1 MGWLIKID
9 TVEYTDAVFD
19 HIEENL
25 NGHIEAAFTL
35 PNNDVN
41 RTLVNA
47 DHTVEILYN
56 DGAATTSEFTGIL
69 RAPEFQQSGLLCKC
83 YQTCYEQMQR
93 KVHTG
98 NYDAITPDVILAAI
112 ASSAGVLVGACPTTP
127 TLSVRY
133 DKAYCYDAARF
144 IAWVLGKDLYPD
156 FSGASPR
163 INIGTAGT
171 GYPSGRGLLQ
181 YTTVPKRGKDRAKK
195 RDKVYIRGLDASGL
209 PLVGEAGTGTE
220 VAVFTDRTATD
231 QATINALAA
240 KKLADLNVEASGCI
254 VPTTLESPIVAP
266 AYVQGY
272 DVHAGDYVILN
283 CAELDY
289 ASSVVRVIKVTK
301 RLTDAEVEVEKA
313 ELLLDDYLEEIE
325 QWESLG
331 IFAPVTA
338 PDIDP
343 VTPSGFGTDDVV
355 PASIQNTDGTFVTL
369 FAVTVHRVTGMSG
382 YKVRWQK
389 KVNGEGTIW
398 NYADIEQPA
407 SGDAVLYTAP
417 VAMGTTYYLQVAS
430 FNMDEKVSAYTA
442 SVAKV
447 ATTDTSAPAVPA
459 GVAATT
465 SGLIRAIKVSWTA
478 VTSADLKG
486 YKVYRYTSNT
496 PGSAIEIARTGAT
509 VIIIDT
515 DLVTPYYFWVS
526 SYDFIG
532 NESAKSTLATGC
544 PVTGQKEVITD
555 VTDVIPAVPVIAC
568 LAQEVDTSG
577 EFRTWIQVTI
587 TRVTNA
593 GGYVVSYKKTVDA
606 QWTHYYVEQPSSGD
620 PIAVTPSLDANT
632 SYDIHACSVSPK
644 GQASAWSTTQVI
656 VTTANTTA
664 PPVPTGLVPTAVVD
678 GVMLEWNPVTATDF
692 SYYRVYYG
700 TTNPP
705 LNVAGQTSRPYFL
718 WTKDTVETYQLYY
731 FAITAVDNAGNESAK
746 CTAVSATPTQ
756 IVALDIAPNAVEA
769 AAILAGAVTEAKIA
783 ADAVAD
789 SKIQT
794 AAIRF
799 VTSRVGEVLDFP
811 FDEGTGITTRDLS
824 EYENNGTIYGA
835 SWVDGKYGKALSF
848 DGINDYVEALDS
860 TSLNI
865 TGDKLTVSLWVKMT
879 NKGGVMGTIL
889 GKGKYKIFG
898 YDAPAWDPSLLDTY
912 MFGVTIA
919 GIEYYSPRFIM
930 NQYETWHHIVGVYD
944 GAYLSLYIDGVLR
957 GTPTARTGNI
967 QSSAGIPLRIQEDVL
982 LDIDVDEARVYNRAL
997 SAEEVKTIYRLGGVQ
1012 TNIPVITSTL
1022 IKSNA
1027 VIADKIAAGAVTAEK
1042 LTVASIYLT
1051 GLVLTN
1057 NSPSAGYVAWSACT
1071 LVYEGVAYA
1080 IAAGNSNYPYIH
1092 WTKPGTTFI
1101 ASGTKPAWAAD
1112 RYMIVYNST
1121 GTAILLWNATYI
1133 HGGTLITGT
1142 ITAQDI
1148 QTACLTADRIA
1159 AGTITGT
1166 EADRILVDGSVKT
1179 AKILNLNADK
1189 VLIDGVVYLSSW
1201 RKGSDLTKIDGGYIS
1216 TGTVDTL
1223 QLNANAVKTAKI
1235 ELDDLS
1241 SEPSGVRKLWYWGA
1255 KDYLCF
1261 KGNAGVVGYIP
1272 RYPLFDIQAPP
1283 ENMVPNQAFEIDR
1296 DGDGVPDYWTKT
1308 YSAGS
1313 PFYEWSIAYS
1323 WKGQHSLRMSCD
1335 PGDYLVF
1342 DCVWIPILPNKKYF
1356 FGVDIYANVA
1366 ATFGYGIG
1374 VVEFWNAAK
1383 SAVVGAIG
1391 FPASVVA
1398 GWNHPT
1404 AEGTT
1409 PSTARWALIKLYNY
1423 NPNVWVDLYFD
1434 NVVFSEMRSAV
1445 PTAGVVATATQL
1457 DFGSN
1462 VSCGTAGFT
1471 LIRSLAVPNVD
1482 HDVLFVRVTARRSAY
1497 DKALFAM
1504 VKVTVDSVDYPSA
1517 DGLYIT
1523 GVPYIPALGTS
1534 MFPTGFA
1541 TITLP
1546 FNANG
1551 KTLNLYLKSL
1561 DETAN
1566 FQGRFELWGHSP
1578 HTHR

>member
-1 MGWLIKID
+1 
-9 TVEYTDAVFD
+9 
-19 HIEENL
+19 
-25 NGHIEAAFTL
+25 
-35 PNNDVN
+35 
-41 RTLVNA
+41 
-47 DHTVEILYN
+47 
-56 DGAATTSEFTGIL
+56 
-69 RAPEFQQSGLLCKC
+69 
-83 YQTCYEQMQR
+83 
-93 KVHTG
+93 
-98 NYDAITPDVILAAI
+98 
-112 ASSAGVLVGACPTTP
+112 
-127 TLSVRY
+127 
-133 DKAYCYDAARF
+133 
-144 IAWVLGKDLYPD
+144 
-156 FSGASPR
+156 
-163 INIGTAGT
+163 
-171 GYPSGRGLLQ
+171 
-181 YTTVPKRGKDRAKK
+181 
-195 RDKVYIRGLDASGL
+195 
-209 PLVGEAGTGTE
+209 
-220 VAVFTDRTATD
+220 
-231 QATINALAA
+231 
-240 KKLADLNVEASGCI
+240 
-254 VPTTLESPIVAP
+254 
-266 AYVQGY
+266 
-272 DVHAGDYVILN
+272 
-283 CAELDY
+283 
-289 ASSVVRVIKVTK
+289 
-301 RLTDAEVEVEKA
+301 
-313 ELLLDDYLEEIE
+313 
-325 QWESLG
+325 
-331 IFAPVTA
+331 
-338 PDIDP
+338 
-343 VTPSGFGTDDVV
+343 
-355 PASIQNTDGTFVTL
+355 
-369 FAVTVHRVTGMSG
+369 
-382 YKVRWQK
+382 
-389 KVNGEGTIW
+389 
-398 NYADIEQPA
+398 
-407 SGDAVLYTAP
+407 
-417 VAMGTTYYLQVAS
+417 
-430 FNMDEKVSAYTA
+430 
-442 SVAKV
+442 
-447 ATTDTSAPAVPA
+447 
-459 GVAATT
+459 
-465 SGLIRAIKVSWTA
+465 
-478 VTSADLKG
+478 
-486 YKVYRYTSNT
+486 
-496 PGSAIEIARTGAT
+496 
-509 VIIIDT
+509 
-515 DLVTPYYFWVS
+515 VTPYYFWVS
-526 SYDFIG
+526 SYDLIG
-532 NESAKSTLATGC
+532 NESAKSALATGC

-555 VTDVIPAVPVIAC
+555 VTDVIPAVPVITCA
-568 LAQEVDTSG
+568 AKEIDTAA
-577 EFRTWIQVTI
+577 EHRTWLQVTI
-587 TRVTNA
+587 ERVTNA
-593 GGYVVSYKKTVDA
+593 GGYVVSYRKTADPE
-606 QWTHYYVEQPSSGD
+606 WIHFYVEQPSSGN
-620 PIAVTPSLDANT
+620 PIAVTPDLVANT
-632 SYDIHACSVSPK
+632 TYNIHACSVSQK
-644 GQASAWSTTQVI
+644 GLASAWSGTFTFITCAGTTLYNQTVA
-656 VTTANTTA
+656 TTCENTTA
-664 PPVPTGLVPTAVVD
+664 PPVPTWVASPTTPVID
-678 GVMLEWNPVTATDF
+678 GVLLEWNPAVANDF
-692 SYYRVYYG
+692 SHYRVFYG

-705 LNVAGQTSRPYFL
+705 LTVAGQVARPYYL
-718 WTKDTVETYQLYY
+718 WKKKTTETYVLYY

-898 YDAPAWDPSLLDTY
+898 YDAPAWDPSLLDAY

-1027 VIADKIAAGAVTAEK
+1027 VIANKIAAGAVTAEK

-1071 LVYEGVAYA
+1071 LYYEGVAYA
-1080 IAAGNSNYPYIH
+1080 IAAGNTNLAYIY
-1092 WTKPGTTFI
+1092 WTKPNTVFTA
-1101 ASGTKPAWAAD
+1101 ASAKPAWATD
-1112 RYMIVYNST
+1112 RYMIIYNNT

-1142 ITAQDI
+1142 ITSQDI
-1148 QTACLTADRIA
+1148 KTDNLEASVIK

-1166 EADRILVDGSVKT
+1166 EADRILADGSVKT
-1179 AKILNLNADK
+1179 AKILTLNADK

-1201 RKGSDLTKIDGGYIS
+1201 RKGGDLTKIDGGYIS
-1216 TGTVDTL
+1216 TGTVLAGAIAAGTILISKLATETL
-1223 QLNANAVKTAKI
+1223 DRMLDSAALSDAIQGWPHASDITKIDGGDIYTGTVHTAQI
-1235 ELDDLS
+1235 LFDLLTS
-1241 SEPSGVRKLWYWGA
+1241 DPAYVAGKLWYRSDQDQIRFASGTTIDKVA
-1255 KDYLCF
+1255 I
-1261 KGNAGVVGYIP
+1261 IP
-1272 RYPLFDIQAPP
+1272 KFPLFDIQAPP

-1383 SAVVGAIG
+1383 SAAVGAIG

-1445 PTAGVVATATQL
+1445 PTAGVVAAGGSATTSTGTYNHNAWTASAATFTIPSTAHEEFFIDVGIRNMETIAENWGL
-1457 DFGSN
+1457 GIRIKLTKSGETTEYYPN
-1462 VSCGTAGFT
+1462 SALTYCPNREIPGGEYHSVSA
-1471 LIRSLAVPNVD
+1471 LITIPQDRQGWLVTPELYVD
-1482 HDVLFVRVTARRSAY
+1482 HADAGTVQI
-1497 DKALFAM
+1497 
-1504 VKVTVDSVDYPSA
+1504 KVYCA
-1517 DGLYIT
+1517 G
-1523 GVPYIPALGTS
+1523 
-1534 MFPTGFA
+1534 
-1541 TITLP
+1541 
-1546 FNANG
+1546 
-1551 KTLNLYLKSL
+1551 
-1561 DETAN
+1561 
-1566 FQGRFELWGHSP
+1566 WGHSP